1 MIQLTRL
8 NGEGMVLNSDL
19 IRYAEANPD
28 TVITL
33 VTGEKIVVAESCED
47 LLARVTEY
55 RAGLLR
61 TAFPN
66 QHAAE
71 ENFSAKGT
79 AIRAKM
85 AGMAVESVQE
95 KLRAEAETE
104 TDESWRRR
112 RRDND

>member
-8 NGEGMVLNSDL
+8 NGEAMVLNSDL

-33 VTGEKIVVAESCED
+33 VTGEKIVVSESCEE
-47 LLARVTEY
+47 LVSRVREY
-55 RAGLLR
+55 RAGLLQ

-66 QHAAE
+66 QLATQETSFIPETGIHAKA
-71 ENFSAKGT
+71 
-79 AIRAKM
+79 
-85 AGMAVESVQE
+85 AGMAVELVNA
-95 KLRAEAETE
+95 RAEANADA
-104 TDESWRRR
+104 DESWRRR